1 MVQEYKQYEKM
12 IWKNALNFYHRT
24 NNRIELDDLVAE
36 GNLIFIKAF
45 KTYDPEKAVFST
57 YLHTCLQ
64 SKLRSFWKNYHRQVN
79 TVDDPIEDFEFPVD
93 QTPIV
98 VVDQDCQF
106 VINLV
111 KTQDDSILSTKDK
124 VTKQKLY
131 IHLKEIGWRR
141 NRILNSFQ
149 KIREEVL

>member
-1 MVQEYKQYEKM
+1 MILKKQYSQL
-12 IWKNALNFYHRT
+12 IYTPVCNRNF
-24 NNRIELDDLVAE
+24 
-36 GNLIFIKAF
+36 G
-45 KTYDPEKAVFST
+45 VFG
-57 YLHTCLQ
+57 
-64 SKLRSFWKNYHRQVN
+64 N